1 MGLDKGKIDVKGLK
15 NAYRQTWWDMPTSLR
30 MPLKESSYLKK
41 KSTEKKFER
50 LLDEVVEIINR
61 FPEAEDERVKWKVD
75 SQKKLDDLMAS
86 IEGFELGVIDESMKE
101 QFMDTT
107 REFIRECKSFDSD
120 ISYGDIGQAM
130 RNVWIISILQKAFGK
145 NIEFN
150 MASFGYSML
159 YPYSDNYLDDPKVSI
174 EEKLDF
180 NKRFYKRLLGEN
192 LESKSKH
199 EGQVFDLVGNIEGI
213 YNRSKYPKVFESLL
227 IIFEGQRKSLIQQE
241 GISNPYERD
250 MLDISIEKGG
260 ASVLADGYLIDGYLS
275 KEEEFFAYGYG
286 FILQLC
292 DDLQDIKEDYE
303 NHHMTVMSQMA
314 GKYELDNIVTKLINL
329 TVYVIKEAQ
338 CFKGENVKEVK
349 KLIIDNCILM
359 IIFAVAMGKEY
370 FSKEYVKE
378 ISKYLPFTLGYIAKL
393 KGRLQ
398 SKFSGIGKSYYG
410 VDIEDIIYYLV
421 M

>member
-15 NAYRQTWWDMPTSLR
+15 NAYRQIWWDMPTNLR
-30 MPLKESSYLKK
+30 MPLKESSYFKK
-41 KSTEKKFER
+41 KNTEKKFER

-61 FPEAEDERVKWKVD
+61 FPEAEDERVKWKVN
-75 SQKKLDDLMAS
+75 SQKKLNDLMTT
-86 IEGFELGVIDESMKE
+86 IEGFELGVIDEGMKE
-101 QFMDTT
+101 QFMNTT
-107 REFIRECKSFDSD
+107 REFIRECKNFDSD

-130 RNVWIISILQKAFGK
+130 RNVWIISILQKSFGR

-192 LESKSKH
+192 LEPESKH
-199 EGQVFDLVGNIEGI
+199 EGQVFDLVGRIEDI
-213 YNRSKYPKVFESLL
+213 YNRSKCPKVFESLL

-260 ASVLADGYLIDGYLS
+260 ASVLADGYLIDGHLS
-275 KEEEFFAYGYG
+275 KEEEFFTYGYG
-286 FILQLC
+286 FLLQLC
-292 DDLQDIKEDYE
+292 DDLQDVKEDYE

-329 TVYVIKEAQ
+329 TVYVIKEAE
-338 CFKGENVKEVK
+338 CFKGENVEEVK
-349 KLIIDNCILM
+349 KLIIDNCTLM

-398 SKFSGIGKSYYG
+398 SKFSSIGKSYYD
-410 VDIEDIIYYLV
+410 VDIEDIIFYLV